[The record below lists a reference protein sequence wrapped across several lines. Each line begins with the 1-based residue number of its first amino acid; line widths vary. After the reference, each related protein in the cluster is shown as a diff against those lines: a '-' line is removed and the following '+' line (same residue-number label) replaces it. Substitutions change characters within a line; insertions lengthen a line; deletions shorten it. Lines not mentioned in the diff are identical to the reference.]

1 MPGRQIKLCLDA
13 DRKNFLQ
20 FRKQVIFKKIK
31 NFTKV
36 EIMYEKMK
44 KSSSKT
50 VEKSFLNLIVLAI
63 FFLSGCAMKF
73 PVPDES
79 NQTILII
86 PVETR
91 QTFRHF
97 VFNLDVSIKGSSGN
111 DGIIH
116 TVEPNPKMLFSYNTQ
131 LKPGKYK
138 ITKMVMK
145 AKPGFKLGGGVKQRR
160 QRMKNKIEFELQKGR
175 ITIIDKMILFQ
186 QPEAIKGK
194 KKIRG
199 MDAAEREHEKI
210 SRKKKRE
217 ARKKE
222 LREKKFRSIEIDD
235 LDESFKTKILEELK
249 EVENIDQW
257 KME

>member
-1 MPGRQIKLCLDA
+1 VKLCLVA
-13 DRKNFLQ
+13 EKLFLQ
-20 FRKQVIFKKIK
+20 CRKKVIFQKEQQFSKGK
-31 NFTKV
+31 
-36 EIMYEKMK
+36 IMYGKLNK
-44 KSSSKT
+44 YTGVDAKII
-50 VEKSFLNLIVLAI
+50 FLNLLVLTI
-63 FFLSGCAMKF
+63 LFLSGCAMKF
-73 PVPDES
+73 PVPDET

-91 QTFRHF
+91 QTLRHF
-97 VFNLDVSIKGSSGN
+97 VFTLDVSIKGSSGN
-111 DGIIH
+111 EGIKH
-116 TVEPNPKMLFSYNTQ
+116 KVEPNPKMLYSYNTQ

-194 KKIRG
+194 TKMRG

-217 ARKKE
+217 TRKKE
-222 LREKKFRSIEIDD
+222 LREKKFRSIEIVD

-257 KME
+257 KLE